1 MIIWT
6 VLTASFI
13 AVTGFGMRKNDT
25 LLCKEIVISVS
36 DSLEH
41 RFITSNQVRKLIEEG
56 EEELQGYPVES
67 INTMNLEV
75 LLEKNPYVSN
85 AEVYMN
91 VEGKLF
97 ADVYQRKPLIRVMP
111 SGGEGYYI
119 DTEWRI
125 LPLSDQYTP
134 NVLLV
139 SGNVNFSKEKNSTGA
154 LLVDN
159 SEDRELNELMSFTKY
174 AADHPFW
181 RNQIVQVYRAKNG
194 DFEIIPRVGAHQ
206 IIFGSMQNYKEKLEQ
221 LKLLYDQGLKKYGW
235 NRYDKINLKYSNQI
249 ICTKR

>member
-1 MIIWT
+1 
-6 VLTASFI
+6 
-13 AVTGFGMRKNDT
+13 
-25 LLCKEIVISVS
+25 
-36 DSLEH
+36 
-41 RFITSNQVRKLIEEG
+41 
-56 EEELQGYPVES
+56 
-67 INTMNLEV
+67 
-75 LLEKNPYVSN
+75 
-85 AEVYMN
+85 
-91 VEGKLF
+91 
-97 ADVYQRKPLIRVMP
+97 MP

-159 SEDRELNELMSFTKY
+159 SEDRELNELMSFSKY